1 MEINLEHLKTN
12 FIIIK
17 DIRSKVTNI
26 FTILD
31 THLLN
36 LKKTYSEFVENN
48 RHHLFVFGLDSFQF
62 QSKLIDIEYDDMK
75 RLFFAINNR
84 MYCEYYKLYKI
95 ISEYVKENIQNKK
108 TLELI
113 KINIFPVYKDL
124 EPYKQYKFET
134 IQEVHE
140 NIILLLYEI
149 NDFII
154 NKENELQIHKQKQE
168 IGLNINNFV
177 TTFNYNI
184 VMIKEKGMLF
194 ISYIDFFHNLHIK
207 YLQRFTMKINLMY
220 NQVTNDIRFE
230 DTSGVSDSKK
240 KELLKNYE
248 TENIDKTIIK
258 QIKSSFNNSDSNSLD
273 TPQKSN
279 NLNQL
284 SFISNTNINTSS
296 EMENSGHLQITP
308 KTTIMTSKSIQE
320 QLSSFSPVNDKYKNI
335 FKNNVN
341 KFVNS
346 IFKTKSNNRLEPT
359 LESGLESAVES
370 GLESAVESGLE
381 SAVESGLESAVES
394 GLESAVESISSGSSI
409 NNVNILE
416 SKNEDNCIVFKSI
429 PVENNIEL
437 KIEEEEVNIN
447 RTKTAEEIFM
457 EISNQSDTLKE
468 NLYQERQD
476 AYILEVLDI
485 YDLKEN
491 NLVEREIV
499 DDNKIKHMQ
508 DVEIIEEDIN
518 NIIEKVEEDVE
529 IIKENINNIIERVEE
544 DVKIKKDQKDQKVQ
558 KDIDDENMSV
568 ITMESL
574 NNEKNIE
581 IKDKEELSIEKQIEK
596 EELEIPVVKNKKIYK
611 PRKKN

>member
-1 MEINLEHLKTN
+1 
-12 FIIIK
+12 
-17 DIRSKVTNI
+17 
-26 FTILD
+26 
-31 THLLN
+31 
-36 LKKTYSEFVENN
+36 
-48 RHHLFVFGLDSFQF
+48 
-62 QSKLIDIEYDDMK
+62 
-75 RLFFAINNR
+75 
-84 MYCEYYKLYKI
+84 
-95 ISEYVKENIQNKK
+95 
-108 TLELI
+108 
-113 KINIFPVYKDL
+113 
-124 EPYKQYKFET
+124 
-134 IQEVHE
+134 
-140 NIILLLYEI
+140 
-149 NDFII
+149 
-154 NKENELQIHKQKQE
+154 
-168 IGLNINNFV
+168 
-177 TTFNYNI
+177 
-184 VMIKEKGMLF
+184 
-194 ISYIDFFHNLHIK
+194 
-207 YLQRFTMKINLMY
+207 
-220 NQVTNDIRFE
+220 
-230 DTSGVSDSKK
+230 
-240 KELLKNYE
+240 
-248 TENIDKTIIK
+248 
-258 QIKSSFNNSDSNSLD
+258 
-273 TPQKSN
+273 
-279 NLNQL
+279 
-284 SFISNTNINTSS
+284 
-296 EMENSGHLQITP
+296 
-308 KTTIMTSKSIQE
+308 
-320 QLSSFSPVNDKYKNI
+320 
-335 FKNNVN
+335 
-341 KFVNS
+341 VNS

-381 SAVESGLESAVES
+381 SAVESGLESAS
-394 GLESAVESISSGSSI
+394 ESISSGSSI

-508 DVEIIEEDIN
+508 DVEII
-518 NIIEKVEEDVE
+518 
-529 IIKENINNIIERVEE
+529 KENINNIIERVEE